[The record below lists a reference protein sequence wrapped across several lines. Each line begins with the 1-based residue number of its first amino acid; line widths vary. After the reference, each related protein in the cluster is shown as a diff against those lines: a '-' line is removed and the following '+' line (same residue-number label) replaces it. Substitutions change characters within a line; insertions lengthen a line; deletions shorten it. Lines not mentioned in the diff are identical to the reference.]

1 MKNYKIKKEDIDF
14 KKFFTG
20 GRVSF
25 VFVILFTTLLF
36 GNIIFS
42 PVYYSGKIRE
52 GEIALRSIYATYD
65 FEYPWGINENKTK
78 DMRKK
83 IEESSPVVFDIDSH
97 RQEEAI
103 RNLTNLLDNI
113 ESVKDL
119 QDSDKR
125 KEALKA
131 LKIKSN
137 ISVPDKILLYT
148 AGIKDKEEVKIK
160 LIDILRSVYP
170 LGIIDSKTQKELLKE
185 ARPVKIRNTEIKTE
199 RVRPLGDILTKED
212 AQKVSAEY
220 ISRIFPRDG
229 RLRNTTSELIAAL
242 LSPNLI
248 FNEQETKRIKDEALK
263 KKPPVYD
270 MIEVKKN
277 ELIVERGKRITK
289 QHIAQ
294 LAEIGAVGGITH
306 KGPYLA
312 GMLLLLIILIV
323 IGAAYLFIVEKKI
336 IASPKKV
343 AIILIN
349 SFTVLLIGQFII
361 QFPQSNYIIPLSGA
375 AMLIALLVSSN
386 SALLVSFLLSIFLGV
401 MAGGKIEVVL
411 ALFVGAVIGSYVVRD
426 ARRRSRIILAG
437 FAAGSASLI
446 TIISIGLLNNLDFK
460 IFISE
465 GLWGF
470 GGGILS
476 IFLVMGFLPLF
487 EYLFKIPTNIT
498 LLELSDLNHPLL
510 KELTL
515 KAPGTYQHSVVVGN
529 LAEAACEAIGANSL
543 LARVGSYYHDIGKI
557 EKAEYFSENEM
568 GAQSKHE
575 KLTPSMSALII
586 INHVKDGIE
595 LAKKYNLNPKI
606 IDFIAEHHG
615 TGLIYY
621 FYQRALEKVK
631 DEEILK
637 EEEFRYVGPKPQT
650 KEAAVVLLA
659 DSVEASSRTLSDPV
673 PARIMGLVQKI
684 INNKFIDNQ
693 LDECDLTLKDL
704 NKIASSF
711 VRVLTAVF
719 HARQEYP
726 EKKNNGI
733 KKRNNK
739 NKRYKSKPR

>member
-185 ARPVKIRNTEIKTE
+185 ARPVKIRNEEIKTE

>member
-1 MKNYKIKKEDIDF
+1 MVKLKIERIDF

-20 GRVSF
+20 GRISF
-25 VFVILFTTLLF
+25 AFALIFTMLLLA
-36 GNIIFS
+36 NIIFS
-42 PVYYSGKIRE
+42 PVYYSGEIRE
-52 GEIALRSIYATYD
+52 GEIALRSIYAPYD
-65 FEYPWGINENKTK
+65 FEYPWGINEKKTK
-78 DMRKK
+78 EIRQSLEK
-83 IEESSPVVFDIDSH
+83 SSPVVFDIDSSH
-97 RQEEAI
+97 QEEAI
-103 RNLTNLLDNI
+103 RNLTNLLDNVK
-113 ESVKDL
+113 SVKEV

-125 KEALKA
+125 KEALESVK
-131 LKIKSN
+131 KKSN
-137 ISVPDKILLYT
+137 IFVRDKILLYI
-148 AGIKDKEEVKIK
+148 AGIKDKEDVKIK

-170 LGIIDSKTQKELLKE
+170 LGIIDSNTQKELLKE
-185 ARPVKIRNTEIKTE
+185 ARPVKIRNVEIKTE

-229 RLRNTTSELIAAL
+229 RLRNCTSELIAASV
-242 LSPNLI
+242 SPNLI

-263 KKPPVYD
+263 KAPPAYD

-277 ELIVERGKRITK
+277 ELIAERGKRITK

-294 LAEIGAVGGITH
+294 LAEVGAVGSITH

-323 IGAAYLFIVEKKI
+323 IGTAYLFIVEKKI
-336 IASPKKV
+336 IASPKKI

-349 SFTVLLIGQFII
+349 SFIVILIGQFII

-386 SALLVSFLLSIFLGV
+386 SALLASFLLSIFLGV
-401 MAGGKIEVVL
+401 MAGGKIELAL
-411 ALFVGAVIGSYVVRD
+411 ALFVGGVIGTYVVRD

-446 TIISIGLLNNLDFK
+446 AVTSIGLLNNLDFK
-460 IFISE
+460 IFIHE
-465 GLWGF
+465 GLWGL

-637 EEEFRYVGPKPQT
+637 EEEFRYLGPKPQT
-650 KEAAVVLLA
+650 KEAAIVLLA

-704 NKIASSF
+704 NKIVSSF

-739 NKRYKSKPR
+739 SKRYKSKPR